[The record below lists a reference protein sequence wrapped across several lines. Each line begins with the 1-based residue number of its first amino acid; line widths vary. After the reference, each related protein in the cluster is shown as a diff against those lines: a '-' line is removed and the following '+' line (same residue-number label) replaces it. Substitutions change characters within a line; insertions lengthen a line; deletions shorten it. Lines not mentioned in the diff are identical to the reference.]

1 VAVGAGFHLHPPH
14 RAGERVIARSSFAR
28 PTDVVLTP
36 CARSVAVRLGV
47 PRGLCVGHP
56 SSCRPLSV
64 KCGLLQRDLGRPVRA
79 NSLLGRLAD
88 EGDDKPKVQL
98 QRARAWA
105 LLALG
110 NLDEAG
116 RAIDDAAARA
126 GDARYER
133 ACNDLCLANI
143 ALLNGDADE
152 AHELQA
158 RADQAFQELDVINLP
173 RFPWTR

>member
-1 VAVGAGFHLHPPH
+1 VVGG
-14 RAGERVIARSSFAR
+14 R
-28 PTDVVLTP
+28 
-36 CARSVAVRLGV
+36 CAEAL
-47 PRGLCVGHP
+47 
-56 SSCRPLSV
+56 
-64 KCGLLQRDLGRPVRA
+64 DLA

-133 ACNDLCLANI
+133 ACNDLCRANI
-143 ALLNGDADE
+143 ALLNGDPDE
-152 AHELQA
+152 AHELQD
-158 RADQAFQELDVINLP
+158 RADQIFQELDVINLP